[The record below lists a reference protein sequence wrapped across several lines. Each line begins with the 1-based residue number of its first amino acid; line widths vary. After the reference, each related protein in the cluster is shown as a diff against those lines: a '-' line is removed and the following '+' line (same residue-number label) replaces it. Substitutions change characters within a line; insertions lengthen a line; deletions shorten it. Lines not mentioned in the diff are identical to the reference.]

1 MRVLVY
7 GLSSDKLGGIETFL
21 LNMNRFMSDNM
32 IFDYI
37 VEGTRTIHQAAIEEK
52 GGDVYF
58 ISLKRNMLQNIRD
71 WKRILKEYRKTSQV
85 IYFNMFSLAWVV
97 PIYIAKKYGYRVIV
111 HAHNNNLHNCGL
123 VLKSMHAVNRFL
135 LQYSSIVRFT
145 NSDLSSKFF
154 FGKKKAEMIYNAIDT
169 ERFAFRPDVREKM
182 RRELEIQD
190 KHVYG
195 FSGRIAYQKNPLFL
209 MEIFAGIAKI
219 DHQSAFLVCGDGDLM
234 EQTKQKAQELGIRVQ
249 FLGNVL
255 NVQDYYQA
263 MDCFILPS
271 RFEGLGIVLIEAQCS
286 GLNCIASKDVIPVT
300 ARVTELLEFVDLEKV
315 AKVWAELSVRR
326 TMRTV
331 NRRKYKNKI
340 ECTNFNIRHEAIR
353 LSEQIF
359 GGGDKLILFRDLLPP
374 PVTALEVTV

>member
-21 LNMNRFMSDNM
+21 LNMNRFMSDDM
-32 IFDYI
+32 IFDYV
-37 VEGTRTIHQAAIEEK
+37 VEGTSTIHQAAIEEK

-58 ISLKRNMLQNIRD
+58 ISPKRNMLQNIRD

-85 IYFNMFSLAWVV
+85 VYFNMFSLAWSV
-97 PIYIAKKYGYRVIV
+97 PIYIAQKYGYRVIV

-135 LQYSSIVRFT
+135 LQYTSIVRFT

-169 ERFAFRPDVREKM
+169 ERFAFQPDIREKM

-209 MEIFAGIAKI
+209 MEIFAEISKL
-219 DHQSAFLVCGDGDLM
+219 DDQSTFLVCGDGDLM
-234 EQTKQKAQELGIRVQ
+234 EQTKQKAEELGIRVQ

-271 RFEGLGIVLIEAQCS
+271 RFEGLGIVLIEAQCA
-286 GLNCIASKDVIPVT
+286 GLPCITSAEVVPQAAKITD
-300 ARVTELLEFVDLEKV
+300 LLEFVPLQNGSCGWAAACVQKKDLGVSRGKHNCDV
-315 AKVWAELSVRR
+315 NLSYYCIRNEAVRLQK
-326 TMRTV
+326 MICSLD
-331 NRRKYKNKI
+331 RKN
-340 ECTNFNIRHEAIR
+340 
-353 LSEQIF
+353 
-359 GGGDKLILFRDLLPP
+359 
-374 PVTALEVTV
+374 

>member
-21 LNMNRFMSDNM
+21 LNMNRFMSDDM
-32 IFDYI
+32 IFDYV
-37 VEGTRTIHQAAIEEK
+37 VEGTSTIHQAAIQEK

-58 ISLKRNMLQNIRD
+58 ISPKRNMLQNIRD
-71 WKRILKEYRKTSQV
+71 WKKLLKEYRKTSQV
-85 IYFNMFSLAWVV
+85 VYFNMFSLAWSV
-97 PIYIAKKYGYRVIV
+97 PIYIAQKYGYRVIV

-123 VLKSMHAVNRFL
+123 VLKSMHVVNRFL
-135 LQYSSIVRFT
+135 LQHTGIVRFT
-145 NSDLSSKFF
+145 NSDLSAKFF

-169 ERFAFRPDVREKM
+169 ERFAFQPDIREKM

-209 MEIFAGIAKI
+209 MEIFAEIAKL
-219 DHQSAFLVCGDGDLM
+219 DAESTFLVCGDGDLM
-234 EQTKQKAQELGIRVQ
+234 EQTKQKAEELGIRVR

-286 GLNCIASKDVIPVT
+286 GLACLSSADVVPV
-300 ARVTELLEFVDLEKV
+300 D
-315 AKVWAELSVRR
+315 AKVTDLLDYISLNDTAEKWAELCVRKVA
-326 TMRTV
+326 M
-331 NRRKYKNKI
+331 NHNNLRRYNVQVSSSSF
-340 ECTNFNIRHEAIR
+340 EIRKEADR
-353 LSEQIF
+353 LE
-359 GGGDKLILFRDLLPP
+359 GILRGL
-374 PVTALEVTV
+374 